1 VPATPA
7 TVAVAV
13 PATAATIAVAVS
25 ATAATVAVAVPATA
39 ATVAVTV
46 PATAATVAVTA
57 ATVPVGQLHVLDLT
71 RSRLW
76 HGRGVGNAGQS
87 ESRKAKRTSDCTRTH
102 NLLQGHS
109 DPLLHVKLFNW
120 NIRSSHTRPTL
131 DSQAMNQ
138 L

>member
-13 PATAATIAVAVS
+13 PATVAVAAP
-25 ATAATVAVAVPATA
+25 ATAATVAVAAPGTA
-39 ATVAVTV
+39 ATVAV
-46 PATAATVAVTA
+46 AA

-76 HGRGVGNAGQS
+76 HGRSVGNAGES

-102 NLLQGHS
+102 NFLQGHS
-109 DPLLHVKLFNW
+109 DPLFTEKLLIGHAFFSYKTDA
-120 NIRSSHTRPTL
+120 R
-131 DSQAMNQ
+131 
-138 L
+138 